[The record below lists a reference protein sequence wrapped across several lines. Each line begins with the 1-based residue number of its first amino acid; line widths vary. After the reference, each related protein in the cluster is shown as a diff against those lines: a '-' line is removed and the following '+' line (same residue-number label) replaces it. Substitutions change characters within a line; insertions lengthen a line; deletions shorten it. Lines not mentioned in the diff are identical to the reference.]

1 MRAGVKQ
8 IIPVSSWH
16 IQPEYFKKT
25 VVSARHICCDNRHR
39 FFIMQI
45 SSAIFHCS
53 APNLDAC
60 PDESL
65 PEFAFIGRSNVGK
78 SSLLNMLAGIDRL
91 ARVSPTPGFTKLI
104 NFFTMSKTWRLVDLP
119 GYGYA
124 EGSRKHV
131 SQFNRATANY
141 LKHRPNLCCV
151 FLLIDSGLEPQPMD
165 LEFVQWLA
173 SHALPFVI
181 VFTKTDR
188 GTPELVQANIAA
200 FKARIAVWFE
210 QLPEIF
216 QCSSTTG
223 HGRSDLLRVIRT
235 IVEAGPAVSE
245 PPASPAVSLPPEVE
259 PPFNIQ
265 IRAGSAREKDA
276 RAKKKLKGARP
287 W

>member
-1 MRAGVKQ
+1 V
-8 IIPVSSWH
+8 
-16 IQPEYFKKT
+16 
-25 VVSARHICCDNRHR
+25 N
-39 FFIMQI
+39 I
-45 SSAIFHCS
+45 SSAIFDRS
-53 APNLDAC
+53 APDLASC

-78 SSLLNMLAGIDRL
+78 SSLLNMLAGKGVL

-104 NFFTMSKTWRLVDLP
+104 NFFTMSRTWRLVDLP

-131 SQFNRATANY
+131 SQFNRAVANY

-188 GTPELVQANIAA
+188 GTPEAVAANIAV
-200 FKARIAVWFE
+200 FTARIAGWFE

-216 QCSSTTG
+216 RCSSTTG
-223 HGRSDLLRVIRT
+223 KGRSELLGVIGAT
-235 IVEAGPAVSE
+235 LDAVPAVSE
-245 PPASPAVSLPPEVE
+245 PSPAPASLAPEVE
-259 PPFNIQ
+259 PPFSLRV
-265 IRAGSAREKDA
+265 RAGNVLEESPREK
-276 RAKKKLKGARP
+276 KHPKGARP